1 MSPRKKKEPIVDVE
15 AIKEEIVEDAVQE
28 VIEEDLQKVKEEI
41 INDPGTKRLLFY
53 EKLREKF
60 AGKITEEKK
69 LKKVSD
75 YLFLLPDFFILLC
88 RLLMEDR
95 VTNQTKAFILGVIA
109 YVMLPIDIIPDF
121 IPVIGFVDDL
131 ILVVFALDQIMKQT
145 DEEIILANWSGR
157 SDFIL
162 TVRNVIDIANKAVSH
177 RILIKIKGILRKFRV
192 A

>member
-41 INDPGTKRLLFY
+41 IHDPGTKRLLFY

>member
-28 VIEEDLQKVKEEI
+28 VMEEDLQKVKEEI

>member
-1 MSPRKKKEPIVDVE
+1 MSPRKKKEQEEIKEAIVQDVDVE
-15 AIKEEIVEDAVQE
+15 EFEEIR
-28 VIEEDLQKVKEEI
+28 EEI
-41 INDPGTKRLLFY
+41 AKDPGKKKLMFY

-60 AGKITEEKK
+60 TGRIQQEGR
-69 LKKVSD
+69 LSKVSD

-88 RLLMEDR
+88 RLLMEER

-131 ILVVFALDQIMKQT
+131 ILVVFALDQILKHT
-145 DEEIILANWSGR
+145 DQQILLDNWSGKGNVLIAIR
-157 SDFIL
+157 KIL
-162 TVRNVIDIANKAVSH
+162 DIADRAVSQ
-177 RILIKIKGILRKFRV
+177 RLLIKIKGFLQKIRL